1 MNDMDM
7 YIPYEPMKNKFRTT
21 IIAKS
26 WHVKFVMLLIHSVI
40 HTNPI
45 KLQLSRCDSNVE

>member
-7 YIPYEPMKNKFRTT
+7 YIPYEPMKNRFRTT
-21 IIAKS
+21 IIAKL
-26 WHVKFVMLLIHSVI
+26 WPMKFVMLLIHSTI

-45 KLQLSRCDSNVE
+45 KLKLSKCDSSVK